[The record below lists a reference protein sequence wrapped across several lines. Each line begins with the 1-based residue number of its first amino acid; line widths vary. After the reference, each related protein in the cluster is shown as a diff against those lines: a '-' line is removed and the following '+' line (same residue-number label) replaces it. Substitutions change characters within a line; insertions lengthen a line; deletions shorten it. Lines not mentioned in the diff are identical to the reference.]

1 MFLGLKETVLVA
13 GLVLA
18 ARGEKA
24 FVFQPDNELTAES
37 FATLYLSTS
46 QEVLSDLTAC
56 AWFKVFHF
64 RGSSSYLFSYAT
76 SDKDN
81 NEMNFGLKPERVF
94 GVFGGNYVYSP
105 VQSET
110 AIFPGR
116 WYHMC
121 IAADSE
127 GGKGIVYLNGQ
138 ASEEEMKDRNIL
150 TNGSLVLG
158 QETDMVGGGFQ
169 AEQSFSGIIT
179 AFNLYSRALSQ
190 EEVHALGNCSGGVA
204 EGDLVAWSTSSWG
217 INPEAATEGLVKVVE
232 VLPSEYCN
240 PQRFDFSV
248 FGKRMPFKDAWNFCR
263 HLKTRITIPRSNEEN
278 RVLYEAVEGLAQQC
292 QPPNHNKGFFWLG
305 AKDEV
310 EEGEWRD
317 EENVPL
323 NYTNFEGA
331 ARSNSKDCS
340 GLLVPP
346 YREVWDEMSCG
357 NTYHFCVTCQELQPV
372 VMKMRGLCEENEKEA
387 WFRMERVESDRPN
400 FRGFSKYYISYGNNL
415 TWSLVNMWTR
425 ETVAFYFTY
434 NGGLPF
440 GTHNWTTTTNY
451 DICEKPEGSLHAL
464 ALSAC
469 YPWEFS
475 CEDGACINLTE
486 RCDLRVNCPDNS
498 DEKGC
503 EKLLL
508 PEDYLPALPP
518 PGVEPGPLGL
528 NITVRIQGFSQVD
541 IRDMKL
547 TVDLSTTISW
557 HDLRVRY
564 QNLKPLADLNY
575 MDPTSVWTPTVEFV
589 NADFPR
595 IYKTQEVLTVARSS
609 APEEDDPSRIAHDEI
624 YEGSKNP
631 LLLTQKINAPFSCAM
646 DLQNFP
652 FDTQHCKLLIRIT
665 SAREEFLQWSNL
677 TVIYLG
683 ERMLTEYEVGDMTIR
698 RRKEAEYSLAVVGM
712 IFYRRYWYYLTS
724 AYLPTIMLMLIS
736 YASLFCKRDNRDLRV
751 MMAITTLL
759 VLYALYQQISD
770 GLPRTSYTKAVDV
783 WCFFAITFIFS
794 QVIFHVAI
802 DVEMTWPRRIR
813 ASPRVKEIDLTNK
826 PRRRCPPLV
835 VARVLYALL
844 LVLFCLI
851 YWVVVLVDKNR
862 GEIELEF

>member
-1 MFLGLKETVLVA
+1 MFLGLKEMVVA
-13 GLVLA
+13 ALVLT
-18 ARGEKA
+18 ARAERA
-24 FVFQPDNELTAES
+24 FVFQPENELTAES
-37 FATLYLSTS
+37 FATLYPSTS
-46 QEVLSDLTAC
+46 PEVLADLTVC

-81 NEMNFGLKPERVF
+81 NEMNFGLKPDRVF
-94 GVFGGNYVYSP
+94 GVLGGNYIYSP
-105 VQSET
+105 EQSQT
-110 AIFPGR
+110 LIFPRR

-121 IAADSE
+121 ISADTKAGE
-127 GGKGIVYLNGQ
+127 GTVYLNGQ
-138 ASEEEMKDRNIL
+138 ASGEKMRDRNIL

-169 AEQSFSGIIT
+169 AEQSFSGVVT
-179 AFNLYSRALSQ
+179 AFNLYSRALSL
-190 EEVHALGNCSGGVA
+190 EEVHALANCSGGVA
-204 EGDLVAWSTSSWG
+204 EGDLVAWSASSWQ
-217 INPEAATEGLVKVVE
+217 INPVAASEGLVKVVE
-232 VLPSEYCN
+232 VQPSDYCN
-240 PQRFDFSV
+240 PQRFDFAV
-248 FGKRMPFKDAWNFCR
+248 FGKRMPFQDAWNFCR
-263 HLKTRITIPRSNEEN
+263 HLKTRMTIPENPEEN
-278 RVLYEAVEGLAQQC
+278 QVLYEAIEGLAEQC

-310 EEGEWRD
+310 EEGLWMD
-317 EENVPL
+317 EKNVPL
-323 NYTNFEGA
+323 NYTNFEGT
-331 ARSNSKDCS
+331 ARTSSKDCS
-340 GLLVPP
+340 AMLVPP
-346 YREVWDEMSCG
+346 YREVWDDMSCG
-357 NTYHFCVTCQELQPV
+357 NTYHFCVTCQELEPV
-372 VMKMRGLCEENEKEA
+372 VLKMRGLCEDDEKGA
-387 WFRMERVESDRPN
+387 WFRIERDQGDRPN
-400 FRGFSKYYISYGNNL
+400 FKGFTKYYIFYDKNS
-415 TWSLVNMWTR
+415 TWSLINMWTR
-425 ETVAFYFTY
+425 ETVASYFTY

-451 DICEKPEGSLHAL
+451 DICEKPKGSLHAL

-469 YPWEFS
+469 YPWEFT
-475 CEDGACINLTE
+475 CEDGACVNLTE

-508 PEDYLPALPP
+508 PQDYLPALPP

-547 TVDLSTTISW
+547 TVDFSTTISW

-564 QNLKPLADLNY
+564 QNLKPLVDLNY

-609 APEEDDPSRIAHDEI
+609 SPEEDDPSRIAHDEI

-631 LLLTQKINAPFSCAM
+631 LRLTQKINAPFSCAM

-665 SAREEFLQWSNL
+665 SAREEFLRWSDL
-677 TVIYLG
+677 TVQYLG
-683 ERMLTEYEVGDMTIR
+683 ERLLTEYEVGDMTIQR
-698 RRKEAEYSLAVVGM
+698 REEDEYSVAVVGM

-802 DVEMTWPRRIR
+802 DVEMSWPRRVR
-813 ASPRVKEIDLTNK
+813 ASPRVKEIDLANK
-826 PRRRCPPLV
+826 PRRRFPALV
-835 VARVLYALL
+835 VARIVYALL
-844 LVLFCLI
+844 LVFFCLI
-851 YWVVVLVDKNR
+851 YWAVVLVDKNR
-862 GEIELEF
+862 GEMEHEF